1 MIFFCST
8 PEHSSVIV
16 SSVVRIK
23 VGVNVVIRSQPF
35 ESSCSVTITRSVTV
49 SVRLTS
55 ISAPDSSSQSRSQ
68 CRLSKAVGRK
78 MGTPILP
85 VALVVLVGKVGSSL
99 IDGSVSFIR
108 DVVAL
113 INEGWEGKISP
124 GDEIVMGDGKEE
136 EDR

>member
-1 MIFFCST
+1 
-8 PEHSSVIV
+8 
-16 SSVVRIK
+16 
-23 VGVNVVIRSQPF
+23 
-35 ESSCSVTITRSVTV
+35 
-49 SVRLTS
+49 
-55 ISAPDSSSQSRSQ
+55 
-68 CRLSKAVGRK
+68 